1 MNNGDNLRNYCRNI
15 TSVAPVPPIEPVGPV
30 SVSPFIPISNNI
42 VAAIL
47 GYVVDD
53 SPTSVPVLTLTCQRW
68 QGLVPAST
76 RPYGN
81 LQVYANMAATEG
93 QMKLLSLYWSWGPLK
108 VNRLLVSAASGGHSD
123 CMQQTVDLGATN
135 FNAALCIAARHGHS
149 NCMQKASD
157 QGATN
162 FNAALCIA
170 AHYGYSTCMQMA
182 ADLGA
187 FLFDKAL
194 ISAARYGHQ
203 DCMQKAV
210 DLGARNFD
218 GSLLHIATLSGNP
231 HCMQLATD
239 LYVARS
245 PLFNTVQCS
254 RMHFFKKQ
262 DNKT

>member
-135 FNAALCIAARHGHS
+135 FNAALCIAA
-149 NCMQKASD
+149 
-157 QGATN
+157 
-162 FNAALCIA
+162 
-170 AHYGYSTCMQMA
+170 HYGYSTCMQMA